1 MLLPP
6 IIRPPLP
13 QRKKKAEYAAFS
25 PKRRAFALSPRYI
38 DPLRRRR
45 DAALL
50 LLERL
55 HRERHLAV
63 VRAHREMLRES
74 WAAEGGCVRKS
85 FC

>member
-13 QRKKKAEYAAFS
+13 QRKKKAERAAFS
-25 PKRRAFALSPRYI
+25 PKRRAFALSLRYI

-55 HRERHLAV
+55 RRKRHLAV
-63 VRAHREMLRES
+63 VHATTMM
-74 WAAEGGCVRKS
+74 
-85 FC
+85 